1 MTDKDIKKLSRA
13 ELLQM
18 LIEQVR
24 ENEALREELAELN
37 GRLEEKS
44 LTIDNAESLADA
56 SLKLSGVFEAADA
69 AASQY
74 IENIRDAEAKASEI
88 IANARMQAD
97 EIVSSAQA
105 ESAEYWKNVSGQVE
119 ELYEE
124 YIGLRELMSIAGNR
138 TEQ

>member
-1 MTDKDIKKLSRA
+1 MTDKDMKKLGRA

-18 LIEQVR
+18 LIEQAK
-24 ENEALREELAELN
+24 ENDVLKEELAELN
-37 GRLEEKS
+37 GRLEERRI
-44 LTIDNAESLADA
+44 TIDNAESLADA

-74 IENIRDAEAKASEI
+74 IENIHEAETRAAKIIEDAQRE
-88 IANARMQAD
+88 AD
-97 EIVSSAQA
+97 EIVRSAQA
-105 ESAEYWKNVSGQVE
+105 ESDTYWKNVSAQVE

-138 TEQ
+138 KEQ